1 MSCPKS
7 STRDIWSSASTD
19 WISKNRGDVVPQ
31 TNEVENTAP
40 NVQGKR
46 KPAHGVLPKNAQSW
60 VVIGLTA
67 VIMLLLWVSGP
78 ANGAKATKN
87 SDSAKAETVSGLS
100 SGDIAAR
107 LDQERR
113 EQQTASMLQS
123 RSPGQQAGRVEAGS
137 PVGDQQTAVPAEQDP
152 IKQDIRRRL
161 YTSLFSSSVSLSYR
175 PKQTSETETPLADA
189 SSRLPLDLSG
199 LQIPNFTAVG
209 AAGAPS
215 AQSTPA
221 QAEIPHKRTNPNFN
235 QAIGKDYVVFEG
247 TVLETALVTRLNGE
261 FSGPI
266 ICMLTN
272 NIYSHDCQHPL
283 IPSVTKVLG
292 ETKRVEGF
300 GQTRLAVTFHRLIM
314 PDGYSVDLDQFKG
327 LNQIGETGL
336 KDQVNHH
343 YFQIF
348 GASVAVGAIAGLAE
362 AGTNTSSVGLPQTS
376 TDAYRQGVAAS
387 LAQSSTHILDRFL
400 NLLPTITIREV
411 YRVMVYLMQ
420 DLLVPDYNQH
430 TMPSDL

>member
-1 MSCPKS
+1 V
-7 STRDIWSSASTD
+7 A
-19 WISKNRGDVVPQ
+19 Q

-40 NVQGKR
+40 NVQDKR
-46 KPAHGVLPKNAQSW
+46 KPAPGVLPKNAQSW

-78 ANGAKATKN
+78 AHGAKTTKN
-87 SDSAKAETVSGLS
+87 SDAVKTETVSGLS

-113 EQQTASMLQS
+113 EQQTASMLQPH
-123 RSPGQQAGRVEAGS
+123 SPGQQAGRVEAGS

-152 IKQDIRRRL
+152 IKQDIRRRQ

-175 PKQTSETETPLADA
+175 PKQASETEASLADA
-189 SSRLPLDLSG
+189 SRLPLDLSG
-199 LQIPNFTAVG
+199 LQIPNF
-209 AAGAPS
+209 AAAAAAAAPV

-221 QAEIPHKRTNPNFN
+221 PAEMPHKRTNPNFN
-235 QAIGKDYVVFEG
+235 QAIGKDFVVFEG

-272 NIYSHDCQHPL
+272 NIYSHDGQHLL
-283 IPSVTKVLG
+283 IPAGAKVLG

-300 GQTRLAVTFHRLIM
+300 GQTRLAVAFHRLIM
-314 PDGYSVDLDQFKG
+314 PDGYSLDLDQFKG

-336 KDQVNHH
+336 KDQINHH
-343 YFQIF
+343 YLQIF

-362 AGTNTSSVGLPQTS
+362 AGTNTSSVGLPQTT
-376 TDAYRQGVAAS
+376 TDVYRQGVAAS

-400 NLLPTITIREV
+400 NLLPTITIREGH
-411 YRVMVYLMQ
+411 RVKVYLIE
-420 DLLVPDYNQH
+420 DIFVPDYNQH

>member
-1 MSCPKS
+1 V
-7 STRDIWSSASTD
+7 A
-19 WISKNRGDVVPQ
+19 Q

-40 NVQGKR
+40 NVQDKR
-46 KPAHGVLPKNAQSW
+46 KPAPGVLPKNVQSW

-78 ANGAKATKN
+78 AHGAKATKN
-87 SDSAKAETVSGLS
+87 SDAVKAETVSGLS

-175 PKQTSETETPLADA
+175 PKQTSETETSLADA
-189 SSRLPLDLSG
+189 SRLPLDLSG
-199 LQIPNFTAVG
+199 LQIPNFAAVG
-209 AAGAPS
+209 TAGAPS
-215 AQSTPA
+215 AQSTPV
-221 QAEIPHKRTNPNFN
+221 QAEMPHKRTNPNFN

-272 NIYSHDCQHPL
+272 NIYSHDGQHLL
-283 IPSVTKVLG
+283 IPAGAKVLG

-300 GQTRLAVTFHRLIM
+300 GQTRLAVVFHRLIM
-314 PDGYSVDLDQFKG
+314 PDGYSVDLDQFQG

-348 GASVAVGAIAGLAE
+348 GASIAVGAIAGLAE
-362 AGTNTSSVGLPQTS
+362 AGTNTSSVGLPQTT

-400 NLLPTITIREV
+400 NLLPTITIREGH
-411 YRVMVYLMQ
+411 RVKVYLMQ